1 MELFRSSVKFI
12 GCHGIMHSEGR
23 FECLLWEAVCGVGM
37 LGKCVGSLIVHSEGS
52 PMMTEEG

>member
-1 MELFRSSVKFI
+1 MPPL
-12 GCHGIMHSEGR
+12 GGGM
-23 FECLLWEAVCGVGM
+23 WVGM